1 MHAHTL
7 VGLDPRFGGGG
18 GGPCTRRHGTADGVH
33 VIRGTFAPGSQPDGN
48 SVILTAPEGLIVVD
62 TGRHAAHTQAILD
75 FAKGTGRPI
84 AAVVN
89 THWHLDHIGGNA
101 LIRREY
107 PAVRIHASGA
117 LQGALTGFLANYRTQ
132 LAAMVADPATDA
144 ATKKSF
150 QTEIALIDAGVKLAP
165 DVVVSSSGATTIAGR
180 ALHVG
185 LETQSVTAGD
195 VWVLDEKSGV
205 LIAGD
210 LVTLPAPFLDTA
222 CPARWQES
230 LDRLAGLEFDLL
242 VPGHGAPMTRT
253 QFASYRR
260 AYRELLACAAKTDAP
275 KEQCIDGWTGTL
287 GPLLSGFDDRFTRS
301 LMEYYV
307 DLLRGDPAKIAA
319 ACAPPATADRET
331 DARELLALHEEVL
344 RAHLASDID
353 RLLAGAVQEFVVA
366 NRGSISRPT
375 IEQRRN
381 ALGPYLQQTR
391 FSLYRD
397 KVPPIV
403 KVSGDGSL
411 GWVIAQVEARGV
423 QSTDSGTSEPLEFV
437 SAWIELYEKRDG
449 RWRSIGNVSNFKE

>member
-1 MHAHTL
+1 MGDARPHYDACMRTRWL
-7 VGLDPRFGGGG
+7 VSILAFMAAAVPARAA
-18 GGPCTRRHGTADGVH
+18 TELLNGVH

-48 SVILTAPEGLIVVD
+48 SVILTAPEGLIVID

-75 FAKGTGRPI
+75 FAKETGRPI

-117 LQGALTGFLANYRTQ
+117 LRDALTGFLANYRTQ

-150 QTEIALIDAGVKLAP
+150 QTEIALIDAGAKLAP
-165 DVVVSSSGATTIAGR
+165 DVVVSGSGATTIAGR

-185 LETQSVTAGD
+185 LETHSVTAGD

-230 LDRLAGLEFDLL
+230 LDRLASLEFDLL
-242 VPGHGAPMTRT
+242 VPGHGASMTRT
-253 QFASYRR
+253 QFTSYRR
-260 AYRELLACAAKTDAP
+260 AYRELLACAARTDAP
-275 KEQCIDGWTGTL
+275 KEQCIDGWAGTL
-287 GPLLSGFDDRFTRS
+287 GPLMSGFDDRFTRS
-301 LMEYYV
+301 LMAYYV

-319 ACAPPATADRET
+319 ACASPAE
-331 DARELLALHEEVL
+331 
-344 RAHLASDID
+344 
-353 RLLAGAVQEFVVA
+353 
-366 NRGSISRPT
+366 
-375 IEQRRN
+375 
-381 ALGPYLQQTR
+381 
-391 FSLYRD
+391 
-397 KVPPIV
+397 
-403 KVSGDGSL
+403 
-411 GWVIAQVEARGV
+411 
-423 QSTDSGTSEPLEFV
+423 
-437 SAWIELYEKRDG
+437 
-449 RWRSIGNVSNFKE
+449 